1 MLYRLLSVVALALFM
16 AASPVHADWFDSLRE
31 AVDQLEDSGDSATAA
46 ALSNSDITAGLK
58 DALRVGS
65 ERVVKQLAKADGFN
79 ADPKIH
85 IPLPDSLKDVD
96 ALMNGVG
103 LGYMMDDLELKL
115 NRAAEVATPKAKR
128 IFGDA
133 IRKMTIRDVQGIYK
147 GPDDAATRYFKGK
160 MSDPLSDEMRP
171 VIEKALSQVGAV
183 RAYDKVMGKYQA
195 LPFVPDVK
203 ADLSTHV
210 VNGGLSGI
218 FHYMAVEEAA
228 IRKNPAK
235 RTTEI
240 LRKVFGH

>member
-1 MLYRLLSVVALALFM
+1 MFYRLLSAVVLSLFM
-16 AASPVHADWFDSLRE
+16 LVSPAHAGWLDSLRE
-31 AVDQLEDSGDSATAA
+31 AVDQLEPSGSSTTVA
-46 ALSNSDITAGLK
+46 ALSDSDITAGLK

-65 ERVVKQLAKADGFN
+65 ERVVKQLARADGFN

-85 IPLPDSLKDVD
+85 IPLPDSLHEVD
-96 ALMNGVG
+96 SLLNGIG
-103 LGYMMDDLELKL
+103 MGYLMDDLELKL
-115 NRAAEVATPKAKR
+115 NRAAEAATPKAKK

-133 IRKMTIRDVQGIYK
+133 IRRMTIRDVQGIYK
-147 GPDDAATRYFKGK
+147 GPDDAATRYFRGK

-171 VIEKALSQVGAV
+171 VIDRALSQVGAV

-195 LPFVPDVK
+195 LPLVPDVK
-203 ADLSTHV
+203 ADLTTHV

-218 FHYMAVEEAA
+218 FHYMAAEEAA

-240 LRKVFGH
+240 LRKVFGR